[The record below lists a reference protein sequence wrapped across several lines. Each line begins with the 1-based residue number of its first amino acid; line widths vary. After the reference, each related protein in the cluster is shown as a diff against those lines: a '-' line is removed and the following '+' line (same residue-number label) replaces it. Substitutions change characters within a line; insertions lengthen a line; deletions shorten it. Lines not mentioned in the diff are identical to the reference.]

1 MPITVQTKAK
11 FQELLDKKLL
21 AGLTSAPMEA
31 NASQVQYDGGKEFKI
46 PNLDVDGLGDY
57 TRNAGYKAGEYE
69 FTWQTKTFDK
79 DRGRSFP
86 IDVMDMDETGFVL
99 TAGALAERFIA
110 EQVVPEIDAYRYSK
124 IFALINAVQ
133 QTYAYVP
140 DKSTIFT
147 KFKGHLIEAGNETG
161 GAPMIAFINNLVL
174 GTLEASSEFT
184 RMVTETE
191 VQTGDRKTKIRSID
205 GVQLVGVPSSRMKS
219 LYTFA
224 TGDGNVGGFS
234 AHANAM
240 SINWIICPVSA
251 PLAIVKHASP
261 KVIEPENN
269 PFGDG
274 YIYGY
279 RVYHTL
285 EIADNKKG
293 LFRVSYEPI
302 DPPELTVTIAKAGAG
317 KTKWKVTA
325 GTGTGNA
332 LGYFLG
338 ATERV
343 VKFNEIVRDGTTN
356 VDNFVA
362 PYTPDAEI
370 ADVTAG
376 HFLVMVRYNATTG
389 RVLDSKTVK
398 IVDGTHIGA

>member
-1 MPITVQTKAK
+1 MAITVQTKAK

-147 KFKGHLIEAGNETG
+147 EFKGHLIEAGNETG

-184 RMVTETE
+184 RMITETE

-224 TGDGNVGGFS
+224 TGEGNDGGFS

-302 DPPELTVTIAKAGAG
+302 DAPDLDPTVAKGGSTG
-317 KTKWKVTA
+317 KTKWTATA
-325 GTGTGNA
+325 GTGNK
-332 LGYFLG
+332 LGYFLS

-343 VKFNEIVRDGTTN
+343 VKFNELVIVDATPVEG
-356 VDNFVA
+356 FVA
-362 PYTPDAEI
+362 PYTADTPFDAS
-370 ADVTAG
+370 ANDYLT
-376 HFLVMVRYNATTG
+376 MVSYSEATG
-389 RVLDSKTVK
+389 RVVASATVK
-398 IVDGTHIGA
+398 LTSAHITT